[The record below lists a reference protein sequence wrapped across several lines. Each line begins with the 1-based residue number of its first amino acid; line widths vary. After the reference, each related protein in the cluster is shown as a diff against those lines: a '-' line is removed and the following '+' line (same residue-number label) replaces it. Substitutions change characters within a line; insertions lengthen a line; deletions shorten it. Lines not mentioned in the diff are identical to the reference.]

1 MDADA
6 LAVVEDAFTWLAQ
19 GKVTMPPVLHVDVE
33 AGPGEVDIKTAYVDG
48 LTSFAVKVAS
58 GFFGNAKLGLP
69 TGSGMMIVL
78 SAETGFCEAVLL
90 DNGYLTDLR
99 TALAGAVAAK
109 HLAPDAVDAV
119 GVIGAGV
126 QARYQVEALQLVRDF
141 NSVNVFARNR
151 SQAEEYAT
159 DMRDRLEKPVV
170 VSETPAA
177 LLAASQLVVT
187 TTPAREP
194 VLRSDWIHP
203 GLHITAMGSDHPAK
217 RELDPQILS
226 SADVLVA
233 DRLSQSVRIGELRDA
248 DDSVTSRALEL
259 GEITS
264 GAEPGR
270 TDPEQVTVCD
280 LTGLGVQDT
289 AIATYALSRLEER
302 R

>member
-33 AGPGEVDIKTAYVDG
+33 AGSGEVDIKTAYVDG

-99 TALAGAVAAK
+99 AALAGAVAAK
-109 HLAPDAVDAV
+109 HLAPDSVDVV

-141 NSVNVFARNR
+141 SSVNVFARNR
-151 SQAEEYAT
+151 SQAEQYAAE
-159 DMRDRLEKPVV
+159 MQNRLEKPVV
-170 VSETPAA
+170 VSDTAA
-177 LLAASQLVVT
+177 ELMTASQLVVT

-194 VLRSDWIHP
+194 VLLSDWTHP

-217 RELDPQILS
+217 RELDPQIVS
-226 SADVLVA
+226 GVDVLVA
-233 DRLSQSVRIGELRDA
+233 DRRSQSVRIGELRDA
-248 DDSVTSRALEL
+248 DDSITSRALEL
-259 GEITS
+259 GQITS

-270 TDPEQVTVCD
+270 TDPDQVTVCD